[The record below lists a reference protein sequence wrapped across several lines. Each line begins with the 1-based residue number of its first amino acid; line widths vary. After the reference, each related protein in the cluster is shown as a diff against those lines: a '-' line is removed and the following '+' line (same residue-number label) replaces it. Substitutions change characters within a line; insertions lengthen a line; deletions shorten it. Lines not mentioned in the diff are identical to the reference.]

1 MAISW
6 LTSCLHVNIDEPGS
20 TISHSDWKREDSG
33 PLMFILLSGQ
43 FVKKPSVVTLT
54 TDESEGKAFM
64 SSPTTARI
72 NPVTCAAKNG

>member
-1 MAISW
+1 
-6 LTSCLHVNIDEPGS
+6 
-20 TISHSDWKREDSG
+20 
-33 PLMFILLSGQ
+33 MFILLSGQ